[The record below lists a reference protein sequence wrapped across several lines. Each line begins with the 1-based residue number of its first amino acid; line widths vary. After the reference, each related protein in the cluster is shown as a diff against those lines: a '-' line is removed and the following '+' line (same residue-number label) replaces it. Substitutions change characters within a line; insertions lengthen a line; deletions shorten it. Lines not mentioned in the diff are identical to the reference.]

1 MTCVLFCC
9 SGLWLLL
16 IHMRTRYI
24 AIYFIYLSLPCW
36 NRKKKSSLCGDVLQ
50 FRCYVLTGG
59 KVIVWS
65 VVGWTRSS
73 AYPLEFLCYEVRF
86 ISIVYSLIILLWNQ
100 SKFLLPPNPRLE
112 SDAVSSHSLCFLC
125 NRRVAISSFL
135 CVVLNF
141 FVTVCLFEWLDV
153 IVPLQA

>member
-1 MTCVLFCC
+1 MQWPLAIIDSHEDKAWTIYSIHLC
-9 SGLWLLL
+9 L
-16 IHMRTRYI
+16 IHWTHI
-24 AIYFIYLSLPCW
+24 QKISFIY
-36 NRKKKSSLCGDVLQ
+36 GDVLR